1 MLEPVPNGPMLRLT
15 EERCRG
21 GARRLRLA
29 GELDL
34 ATGECLRAVARR
46 CRIARCERLELDLT
60 EVTFVDL
67 AGARALAE
75 VVREI
80 EDVGGCV
87 VVLPGRALVRV
98 VRLSGLDQE
107 LQLV

>member
-1 MLEPVPNGPMLRLT
+1 MLEPVPDGPMLRLI

-34 ATGECLRAVARR
+34 ATGECLRAAARR
-46 CRIARCERLELDLT
+46 CRLARCERFELDLDQ
-60 EVTFVDL
+60 VTFVDL
-67 AGARALAE
+67 SGARALAE
-75 VVREI
+75 FVRDI

-87 VVLPGRALVRV
+87 VVLPGRALARL
-98 VRLSGLDQE
+98 VRLSGLDRE